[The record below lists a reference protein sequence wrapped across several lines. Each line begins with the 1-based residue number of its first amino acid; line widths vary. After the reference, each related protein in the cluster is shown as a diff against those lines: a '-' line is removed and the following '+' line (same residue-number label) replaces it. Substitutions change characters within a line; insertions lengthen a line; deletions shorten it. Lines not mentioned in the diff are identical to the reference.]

1 MEEINKRWTLLRKK
15 SLQIRSRLE
24 SNSTQWSALLTSL
37 KELIEWCNSQKDQIV
52 IKRQELQPEL
62 SVVSKQIDENKV
74 FMCNI
79 EYKKSIIES
88 TLASAKLYY
97 DDMRV
102 KSIEQSAI
110 EVTQDNRASK
120 EPTSET
126 ANEASGIS
134 FLGIKRRL
142 SLRKRK
148 NEAQRKELKIDEGN
162 SNDKSDNKEISESL
176 NEVYD
181 DLDENDL
188 SSNKHNMEP
197 NELARH
203 LVGKIDR
210 KVQLLDRLWQELNRQ
225 ALNYNTGLLDFS
237 QNLQQI
243 HKSFEQVGQKL
254 DETEQLVN
262 VSINSVS
269 EIASDQ
275 LTEELER
282 VKQLQLRV
290 SSYQPLVD
298 DMGTRFAEI
307 SRELQSNAVS
317 VAAFNGKFD
326 DLNLR
331 WSNLQSQLQEKYLH
345 IYSLIES
352 SGASIFLK
360 LADSVQPPWQRGISA
375 TNKVPYYIK

>member
-1 MEEINKRWTLLRKK
+1 
-15 SLQIRSRLE
+15 
-24 SNSTQWSALLTSL
+24 
-37 KELIEWCNSQKDQIV
+37 
-52 IKRQELQPEL
+52 
-62 SVVSKQIDENKV
+62 
-74 FMCNI
+74 MCNI

-102 KSIEQSAI
+102 KSIEQSAT
-110 EVTQDNRASK
+110 EVREDYTSK
-120 EPTSET
+120 EQTSGT

-142 SLRKRK
+142 SSRKRK
-148 NEAQRKELKIDEGN
+148 NEAQRKELKIDEGIN
-162 SNDKSDNKEISESL
+162 SNDKSENKEINDGVNDE
-176 NEVYD
+176 YD

-188 SSNKHNMEP
+188 STNKCNMEP
-197 NELARH
+197 NELAKH

-225 ALNYNTGLLDFS
+225 ALNYNNSLLDFS

-243 HKSFEQVGQKL
+243 HKSFEQVGQRL
-254 DETEQLVN
+254 DETEQLADM
-262 VSINSVS
+262 SINSVS

-298 DMGTRFAEI
+298 DMGTRFTEI
-307 SRELQSNAVS
+307 SRELQSNTVS

>member
-1 MEEINKRWTLLRKK
+1 
-15 SLQIRSRLE
+15 
-24 SNSTQWSALLTSL
+24 
-37 KELIEWCNSQKDQIV
+37 
-52 IKRQELQPEL
+52 
-62 SVVSKQIDENKV
+62 
-74 FMCNI
+74 MCNI

-102 KSIEQSAI
+102 KSIEQSAT
-110 EVTQDNRASK
+110 EVREDYTSK
-120 EPTSET
+120 EQTSGT

-142 SLRKRK
+142 SSRKRK
-148 NEAQRKELKIDEGN
+148 NEAQRKELKIDEGIN
-162 SNDKSDNKEISESL
+162 SNDKSENKEINDGVNDE
-176 NEVYD
+176 YD

-188 SSNKHNMEP
+188 STNKYNMEP
-197 NELARH
+197 NELAKH

-225 ALNYNTGLLDFS
+225 ALNYNNSLLDFS

-243 HKSFEQVGQKL
+243 HKSFEQVGQRL
-254 DETEQLVN
+254 DETEQLADM
-262 VSINSVS
+262 SINSVS

-298 DMGTRFAEI
+298 DMGTRFTEI
-307 SRELQSNAVS
+307 SRELQSNTVS